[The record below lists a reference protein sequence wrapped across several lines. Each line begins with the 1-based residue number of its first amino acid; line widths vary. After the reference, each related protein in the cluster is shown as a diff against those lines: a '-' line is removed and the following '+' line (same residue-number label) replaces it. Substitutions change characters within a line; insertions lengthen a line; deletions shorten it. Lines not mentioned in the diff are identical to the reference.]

1 MRPGAA
7 PHALEYSI
15 RFHFDAYY
23 TTSLVH
29 VVRLRRIGIA
39 VDPRNGSAK
48 RIESLCMADL
58 MRIPVDNSGSS
69 KGAITLVVVGWT
81 WRSIMPLSNV
91 PRPVAS
97 EGQTTTA
104 VNVFAVY
111 IRIK

>member
-1 MRPGAA
+1 
-7 PHALEYSI
+7 
-15 RFHFDAYY
+15 
-23 TTSLVH
+23 
-29 VVRLRRIGIA
+29 
-39 VDPRNGSAK
+39 
-48 RIESLCMADL
+48 MADL
-58 MRIPVDNSGSS
+58 MRIPVDSPGSS

-97 EGQTTTA
+97 EGSTA